1 MLNSFS
7 KLTMFDVHSFNS
19 ESTLLFL
26 ELVREGLLQAN
37 TLKVKKRNKAF
48 ILTTIAHNMVAV
60 VA

>member
-7 KLTMFDVHSFNS
+7 KLTMFHVHSFNS

-37 TLKVKKRNKAF
+37 TLKVEKRNKAF